1 MPTRLSIE
9 QEEQRRWTLR
19 SEYAHVTTFDAL
31 VANEF
36 LSADEHLVRQRRD
49 LSRIVGFAATRV
61 PYYRDLFRRLGL
73 THRDIRGPGDLPLLP
88 VLTKSLIQEDEARF
102 KPPELPWGEHP
113 GIPTVSSGSTGPPA
127 RVAHTR
133 RSRLMFGFLKQREL
147 RWCRFDPAGTF
158 AHVRNEALP
167 RGPDGK
173 PIADGETGRAPAW
186 SLVGTYFETGPF
198 IGLRRTTP
206 LDQIVQWL
214 ERERPD
220 YLLARPSVLEHLAF
234 AFQDRP
240 PPERLRGLQG
250 TGEAM
255 TPGMRRRIEKTFG
268 VPLHQNYGLNEIGL
282 IASMCLEDGRYHVHT
297 EHCLIEIVDEDGN
310 PCAPGETGRVLVTPL
325 TNDAMPLIRYDT
337 DDVAEV
343 AGGPCPCGRTL
354 PTFGAV
360 VGRYSRIAAV
370 PQDIRDL
377 VNALRGA
384 MERLPAE
391 LSKNLREYQVH
402 RRRDGNFELRL
413 VTADTPT
420 AEFAEHLQTVW
431 RAAVQSRP
439 LALRIV
445 EVDHIPAPRGR
456 KYLYFT
462 SDFVSSPAP
471 ATATDPAAVQGES

>member
-1 MPTRLSIE
+1 MPTSLSIE
-9 QEEQRRWTLR
+9 QEEQRRWVPR
-19 SEYAHVTTFDAL
+19 PKYAHLDWFDTQ

-36 LSADEHLVRQRRD
+36 LSVDEQFARQKQM
-49 LSRIVGFAATRV
+49 LSNMVAFAATQV
-61 PYYRDLFRRLGL
+61 PYYRDLFRNLGL
-73 THRDIRGPGDLPLLP
+73 NRRDVREPGDLPRLP
-88 VLTKSLIQEDEARF
+88 TLTKRTVQENGAELQ
-102 KPPELPWGEHP
+102 PPALPRGQRP
-113 GIPTVSSGSTGPPA
+113 GPPTASSGSTGPPT
-127 RVAHTR
+127 RVVHTR

-167 RGPDGK
+167 PGPDGK

-186 SLVGTYFETGPF
+186 PLVGTYFETGPF
-198 IGLRRTTP
+198 IGLKRTTP

-220 YLLARPSVLEHLAF
+220 YLLARPSVLEHLSF

-240 PPERLRGLQG
+240 LPDRLRGLQG

-255 TPGMRRRIEKTFG
+255 TPGMRRRIEQTFG
-268 VPLHQNYGLNEIGL
+268 VPLHQNYGLNEVGL
-282 IASMCLEDGRYHVHT
+282 IASMCLEGGRYHVHT

-310 PCAPGETGRVLVTPL
+310 PCAPAETGRVLVTTL
-325 TNDAMPLIRYDT
+325 TNAAMPLIRYDT
-337 DDVAEV
+337 DDVAEA

-370 PQDIRDL
+370 PQDIRGL

-413 VTADTPT
+413 VTVDTPT

-431 RAAVQSRP
+431 RAAAQSRP

-445 EVDHIPAPRGR
+445 EVDHIPTPPGR

-462 SDFVSSPAP
+462 SDFPSSPASG
-471 ATATDPAAVQGES
+471 AVTDREGESA